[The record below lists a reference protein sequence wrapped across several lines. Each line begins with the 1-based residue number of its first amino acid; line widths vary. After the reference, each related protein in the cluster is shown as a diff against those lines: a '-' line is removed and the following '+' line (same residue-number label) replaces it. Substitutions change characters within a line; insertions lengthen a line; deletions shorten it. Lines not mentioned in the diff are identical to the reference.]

1 MRKFLCII
9 FILSILSISQSYSQS
24 EREWVCEVMKNDYY
38 YLRSELRRDPFAE
51 CMARPE
57 NQKRGR
63 TGVCVAEAN
72 GTRIGQAFS
81 RQKLEDLERDIRDKC
96 F

>member
-1 MRKFLCII
+1 MNVRFRWKADVQNIHGLMNV
-9 FILSILSISQSYSQS
+9 
-24 EREWVCEVMKNDYY
+24 VC
-38 YLRSELRRDPFAE
+38 F
-51 CMARPE
+51 
-57 NQKRGR
+57 
-63 TGVCVAEAN
+63 AEAN